1 MSKLKKIN
9 GVFIHK
15 TAEVNENA
23 KIGEGTFIWNQA
35 QVREN
40 VKVGKNC
47 IIGKNVYLDLDVIIG
62 DNIKIENNVSLYK
75 GLTVEDDVFI
85 GPHAVFTN
93 DLYPRA
99 FNRDWK
105 IVNTILKKGCSI
117 GANATIVAG
126 NVIGSYSMVAAGA
139 VVTQDVAPFS
149 LVRGNPARIVGY
161 VCKMG
166 HKMEK
171 INKLDEQLKYYCD
184 ICKTEMVINIDVY
197 SQKLRDK

>member
-1 MSKLKKIN
+1 MSKLNKIN

-15 TAEVNENA
+15 TAEVNETA

-35 QVREN
+35 QIREN

-47 IIGKNVYLDLDVIIG
+47 IISKNVYLDLDVIIG
-62 DNIKIENNVSLYK
+62 DNVKIENNVSLYK
-75 GLTVEDDVFI
+75 GVTVEDDVFI

-99 FNRDWK
+99 FNKDWE
-105 IVNTILKKGCSI
+105 ITNTILKKGCSI

-126 NVIGSYSMVAAGA
+126 NIIGSYSMVAAGA

-149 LVRGNPARIVGY
+149 LVKGNPARIVGY

-166 HKMEK
+166 HKMKK

-184 ICKTEMVINIDVY
+184 ICKTEMVINMDIHRK
-197 SQKLRDK
+197 KL